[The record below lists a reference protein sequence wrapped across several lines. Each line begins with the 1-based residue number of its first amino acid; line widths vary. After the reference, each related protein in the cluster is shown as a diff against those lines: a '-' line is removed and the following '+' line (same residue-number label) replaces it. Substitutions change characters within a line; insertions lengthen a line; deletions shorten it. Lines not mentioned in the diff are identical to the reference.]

1 MSLDIYTMYTRDK
14 KRKTGN
20 EGYYDSFIISFN
32 SNSARKGL
40 SIRPCDYG
48 DYVLQKKGRCRRK
61 R

>member
-20 EGYYDSFIISFN
+20 EGYYDSFITSFI

-48 DYVLQKKGRCRRK
+48 GYVLRRK
-61 R
+61 RRGRRK